1 VAKQIG
7 YRELKKLLNKF
18 HKFSFKTPR
27 KGKDFTPQQKSA
39 ITKQF
44 NKLQDVIKD
53 NIKER
58 NTFIPYPKHSKLKD
72 VDGIRTNKGIF
83 YKYPGARV
91 DIVKGRT
98 ILKVYYK
105 KIKEIFL
112 PFPDGLGL
120 NLENVKIW
128 VSKLEQLLKPDYIT
142 WSVNGYRGQ
151 AAFEPEQFELYIDYN
166 NEEETELSE
175 SLREAEKPFFNGVF
189 FVIRHT
195 NKRYFRDIDV
205 SNALAAA
212 NKMVREW
219 L

>member
-1 VAKQIG
+1 MAKRLD
-7 YRELKKLLNKF
+7 YRDLKKLLNRF
-18 HKFSFKTPR
+18 HKFSFKTPI

-39 ITKQF
+39 ITRQF
-44 NKLQDVIKD
+44 MKLQDVIKD

-58 NTFIPYPKHSKLKD
+58 NTFIQYPKHSKLKD

-91 DIVKGRT
+91 AVVKGKT
-98 ILKVYYK
+98 VLKVYYK
-105 KIKEIFL
+105 DMKETFL
-112 PFPDGLGL
+112 PFPPGIGN
-120 NLENVKIW
+120 NLEIVKIW
-128 VSKLEQLLKPDYIT
+128 VAKMEQLLKPDYIT

-151 AAFEPEQFELYIDYN
+151 GAYEPEQFELYIDN
-166 NEEETELSE
+166 NIEEETELQKD
-175 SLREAEKPFFNGVF
+175 LREADKPFFNGVF

-205 SNALAAA
+205 SNALSTA